1 MLTRVDTTTKDG
13 QAMDPGEAKSVGA
26 LLRKIRF
33 KRDLTLEVVAGLAG
47 ISAGFLSR
55 VERGEAPLERL
66 SHWRGIADALGIP
79 LSELLRLDLPAPG
92 NGHTDSATEA
102 VRDALSAVQAG
113 YPGGERLPLPVLQQ
127 RVSSVL
133 RLNRQ
138 CRFQD
143 VGRVLPEL
151 IRDLHTTLAVGRD
164 LDTLLPLGVLL
175 HVQITRDW
183 LAYAGAPTDLRRQA
197 MFLAQDLA
205 REHDEGTSLAT
216 AAFGLAQTLTLT
228 GAFALAQTVLDK
240 TTCPPVT
247 RETAG
252 LVLSTLAAPRA
263 MLIAVRGDDPMAP
276 LTEAAQIADR
286 FGELGAAD
294 PLGFE
299 YGPTFVGFR
308 RVNAALERG
317 DVDDA
322 VRSLRAAHPEHDP
335 SRAHQAFYWRVAGWA
350 LASAGESVDDAV
362 HACQRAEALLP
373 VALYRNLRMREV
385 LRELLT
391 RAPDN
396 EQLQQLASRA
406 SLDQR

>member
-1 MLTRVDTTTKDG
+1 
-13 QAMDPGEAKSVGA
+13 
-26 LLRKIRF
+26 
-33 KRDLTLEVVAGLAG
+33 GL
-47 ISAGFLSR
+47 
-55 VERGEAPLERL
+55 APLERL
-66 SHWRGIADALGIP
+66 SHWRGVADALGIP
-79 LSELLRLDLPAPG
+79 LSELLRLELPAPG

-127 RVSSVL
+127 RVSSVH

-151 IRDLHTTLAVGRD
+151 IRDLHTTLAAGRD
-164 LDTLLPLGVLL
+164 LGTLLPLGVLL
-175 HVQITRDW
+175 HVQVTRNW

-205 REHDEGTSLAT
+205 QEHNEATSLAS
-216 AAFGLAQTLTLT
+216 AAFGLAQTLTIG
-228 GAFALAQTVLDK
+228 GAFALAQTVSDK
-240 TTCPPVT
+240 ATLPPVT

-252 LVLSTLAAPRA
+252 LACFTLAAPQA
-263 MLIAVRGDDPMAP
+263 MLTAIKGGDPTAP
-276 LTEAAQIADR
+276 LREAAEIADR
-286 FGELGAAD
+286 FGEIGAAD
-294 PLGFE
+294 PLGFG

-308 RVNAALERG
+308 RIVAALELG

-322 VRSLRAAHPEHDP
+322 DRVLRTVQPERDP
-335 SRAHQAFYWRVAGWA
+335 FRVNQAFYWRVTGQALTLAGGPVDEA
-350 LASAGESVDDAV
+350 LRAYL
-362 HACQRAEALLP
+362 RAEALLP
-373 VALYRNLRMREV
+373 VKLYREPLHREK

-406 SLDQR
+406 SLDQL